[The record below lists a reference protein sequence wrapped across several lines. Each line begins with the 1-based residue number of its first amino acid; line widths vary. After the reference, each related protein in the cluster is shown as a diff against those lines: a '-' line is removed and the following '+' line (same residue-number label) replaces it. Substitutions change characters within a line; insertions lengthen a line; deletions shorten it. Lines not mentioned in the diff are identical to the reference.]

1 MELQPKKGKDTS
13 LEDTKIFAV
22 LTRTTV
28 VLENYAETPTDELK
42 ARIEAATATL
52 DRSRLVFNEA
62 EWDKEEER
70 VKGKLGRALER
81 LRRVGVR
88 MVEAGGKDGLRNMPV
103 LKAMLEV
110 VVDILAEVKLYVI
123 CME

>member
-1 MELQPKKGKDTS
+1 MESQPKKGKDTS

-28 VLENYAETPTDELK
+28 VLENYAETPIDELK

-62 EWDKEEER
+62 EWDKEER

-81 LRRVGVR
+81 LRRAGVR
-88 MVEAGGKDGLRNMPV
+88 MVEAGGKDGLRNMPM

-110 VVDILAEVKLYVI
+110 VVDILAEVELYVI

>member
-1 MELQPKKGKDTS
+1 MESQPKKGKDTS

-62 EWDKEEER
+62 EWDKEER

-81 LRRVGVR
+81 LRRAGVR

-110 VVDILAEVKLYVI
+110 VVDILAEVELYVI

>member
-1 MELQPKKGKDTS
+1 MESQPKKGKDTS

-28 VLENYAETPTDELK
+28 VLENYAETPIDELK

-62 EWDKEEER
+62 EWDKEER

-81 LRRVGVR
+81 LRRAGVR

-110 VVDILAEVKLYVI
+110 VVDILAEVELYVI

>member
-62 EWDKEEER
+62 EWDKEER

-81 LRRVGVR
+81 LRRAGVR

-110 VVDILAEVKLYVI
+110 VVDILAEVELYVI
-123 CME
+123 WME